1 MSEET
6 NLFGC
11 KNKGENSSLIS
22 CDILIG
28 HSYTASVP
36 AIFLACAIIGLI
48 LNIALF
54 INFYRKKNNNNSRKQ
69 SSMKKLFAVLPV
81 LDGLTCIY
89 WIISCSLFYKAERI
103 REHDIICESIS
114 LLYLTVFTFEFIFIN
129 FLLIHFRKISL
140 NPIEGIL
147 KPEKNIITY
156 FLISIIFT
164 LITLALS
171 LFKNIIGRSPMITC
185 FINTE
190 QSEKNG
196 LIFVIHQI
204 TILSVIV
211 QIIYDLCCREMF
223 VTDKDV
229 RQAYKTNIIYILVF
243 SLLHLP
249 MLILISITAGKDNLI
264 REEDYVLRGYS
275 FFCTVLTC
283 SIPMIV
289 GIIRNCVGFTRNK
302 KVINL
307 KRRLTRTTKSILGF
321 NADQN
326 NALFNDN
333 DTKLVD
339 QFDWLEKH
347 AMEFFMRDILL
358 AIAHCINNS
367 KQYTENGEKIKLNLQ
382 NKENKETLKHHITL
396 KDFPLKDKEEEV
408 LKSNYLNIKITEYAP
423 KMFAFLRNFENINLD
438 EMVESFLPKNNK
450 QGISESQG
458 KSGSFFISTDDNY
471 YMVKT
476 LRSDEFELIRHT
488 FLNKYVQYITHHPQ
502 SLLCRIYGMYKITL
516 NQGDEM
522 LVIVM
527 RNVIGDFKD
536 NIIAKYD
543 LKGSTANRKSNFDME
558 KSDSSVM
565 KDLNFNEYEHGIMIS
580 RDHIK
585 HFRKYTKEDS
595 TFLCSLELM
604 DYSVFL
610 VKLTLSKEEEIDL
623 FGEEIR
629 SKKTNA
635 FNELMVTNTLTEGSV
650 FTEEPKLN
658 YDSDEATLKIN
669 DVEIRETVR
678 GNGKIYNTKHYHQYL
693 FPSLNPGIAYILSI
707 IDYFQMFNF
716 YKVVES
722 GIKTKFSKNAE
733 GVSCVDPKTYSKR
746 FIKYFEK
753 LTDIKQLFKDTTN
766 ANNNEN
772 SYSKDDDE
780 SEKDDSMKDD
790 SGTTSEGSNI
800 ELQIIK

>member
-1 MSEET
+1 MSQET
-6 NLFGC
+6 NYFDC
-11 KNKGENSSLIS
+11 TNNNENKTLIS

-28 HSYTASVP
+28 HSYDENVP
-36 AIFLACAIIGLI
+36 AVFLVSAIIGLI
-48 LNIALF
+48 LNIVLF
-54 INFYRKKNNNNSRKQ
+54 IDFYRKKNNNNSRKQ

-81 LDGLTCIY
+81 LDGITCIY
-89 WIISCSLFYKAERI
+89 WIISCSFFYKAERI
-103 REHDIICESIS
+103 RDYEGLCVSIS
-114 LLYLTVFTFEFIFIN
+114 IMYLTVFTFEFIFIN

-156 FLISIIFT
+156 FLISIVFT
-164 LITLALS
+164 LLTLGASLS
-171 LFKNIIGRSPMITC
+171 RHIIGRSPMITC

-190 QSEKNG
+190 ESKRNG
-196 LIFVIHQI
+196 FIFIIPEI

-249 MLILISITAGKDNLI
+249 MLILILITAGDDDLI
-264 REEDYVLRGYS
+264 NEEHYVLRGFS

-289 GIIRNCVGFTRNK
+289 GIIRNCVGFTRNE

-326 NALFNDN
+326 NSPFNDN

-358 AIAHCINNS
+358 SIAHCINNS
-367 KQYTENGEKIKLNLQ
+367 KQYTENGEKMKLNLQ

-396 KDFPLKDKEEEV
+396 NNFPLRDKEEEV
-408 LKSNYLNIKITEYAP
+408 VKSNYLNIKITEYAP
-423 KMFAFLRNFENINLD
+423 KMFAFLRNLEDINLD

-488 FLNKYVQYITHHPQ
+488 FLNKYVDYIFHHPH

-543 LKGSTANRKSNFDME
+543 LKGSTSNRKSNFDME

-580 RDHIK
+580 RDQIK

-595 TFLCSLELM
+595 SFLCGLELM

-629 SKKTNA
+629 KKKTND
-635 FNELMVTNTLTEGSV
+635 FKELMVTNTLVEGSV
-650 FTEEPKLN
+650 FPEEPKIN

-669 DVEIRETVR
+669 DVESRETE
-678 GNGKIYNTKHYHQYL
+678 GGKGKIYNTKHYQQYL

-722 GIKTKFSKNAE
+722 GIKTKFSKDAE
-733 GVSCVDPKTYSKR
+733 GVSCVDPKTYSRR

-766 ANNNEN
+766 TNNNEN
-772 SYSKDDDE
+772 SFSKDDDD
-780 SEKDDSMKDD
+780 SERYDSMKDD
-790 SGTTSEGSNI
+790 SGTTYEGSNI